1 MLVLNQCCAI
11 SGESSFFQIRKHVE
25 QVHRGHEL
33 DDGVAQELETFV
45 VSDLRLGLA
54 SLAETR
60 HDTEETKTLQGQSQ
74 GNSRANFA
82 RKTRNERQKKIAL
95 ISNVLYNDY

>member
-1 MLVLNQCCAI
+1 MLVLNEGCPI
-11 SGESSFFQIRKHVE
+11 SGESSFLQIRKHVE

-54 SLAETR
+54 SLAETG
-60 HDTEETKTLQGQSQ
+60 HDTEETKKYASSKSGKQQGQFLPY
-74 GNSRANFA
+74 NSKRRDQ
-82 RKTRNERQKKIAL
+82 RKLR
-95 ISNVLYNDY
+95 